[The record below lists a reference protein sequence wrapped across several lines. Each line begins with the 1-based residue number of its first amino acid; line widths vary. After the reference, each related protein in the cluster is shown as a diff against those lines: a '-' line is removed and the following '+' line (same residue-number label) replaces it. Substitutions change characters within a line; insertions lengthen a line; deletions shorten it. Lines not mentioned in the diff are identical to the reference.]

1 MKPRR
6 DEPHEHV
13 FDRHVFEELL
23 ATLGNDTTRLR
34 SVYRKFIDSANARL
48 AEVRHQSVTDSAA
61 TFHALKGSA
70 GMVGAH
76 RLASLAARFQ
86 EAAPGLDNETKVS
99 AVAELETQLALF
111 RDELNAALRS
121 PPINS
126 EPV

>member
-6 DEPHEHV
+6 DEPHENV

-48 AEVRHQSVTDSAA
+48 AEVRHQSVTDSVA

-99 AVAELETQLALF
+99 AIAELETQLALF
-111 RDELNAALRS
+111 RDELNAVLRS
-121 PPINS
+121 PPMDS